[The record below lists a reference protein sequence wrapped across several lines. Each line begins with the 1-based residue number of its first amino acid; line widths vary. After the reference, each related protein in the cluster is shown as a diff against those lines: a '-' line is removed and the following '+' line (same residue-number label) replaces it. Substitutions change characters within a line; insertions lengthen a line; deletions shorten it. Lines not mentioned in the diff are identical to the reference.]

1 MRKFLLAIIVLA
13 FTSSAF
19 AGDLIKGGL
28 DMRRTGGLN
37 MSGKLDVKSNRSGS
51 IIKAE
56 NLEYNLSRMKSMN
69 PNFETYP
76 EAAGIIWLKHVIFSR
91 SDNGGIEATR
101 LYVILGRQGL
111 GGKWLNWNIPIPAK
125 GTTEI
130 LEANVYDF
138 STLAKIS
145 SVTPEENINEGII
158 NVKFLGLPD
167 TFIIALS
174 WREHVTDV
182 LNVEG
187 LCWFQEDLRV
197 WEAIL
202 EVNSPQKLAYKT
214 FPDRT
219 NPEIDDLNTEIIYTW
234 RKINLDPYQSEGEL
248 ARNERSGAAFGPHLG
263 SEGANLIM
271 KTLEANN
278 IPAPSE
284 AMTGFKRSKNDG
296 AIRLIE
302 YLSSQPEIILAE
314 GSPRKVPNSGALTRL
329 EKVLL
334 AKSWLSS
341 QKLDVNLCWHFPFDP
356 DDKTPLCSGMFYSP
370 VLEIQEGKK
379 VKFYDMLNQ
388 NLLDGTKIFSF
399 TKDENVVSRRIP
411 ASGANSNRL
420 SAVMDLKLNEQG
432 MLSGTVKVILRGG
445 WGALMLGSNPTE
457 GTARGALL
465 SLFPGL
471 TNYKNV
477 KLARVKGVPE
487 ISFTLDNKP
496 GVGGSGSGMLAII
509 PFFEPVAMRKLGGY
523 EPPVEIR
530 FPFVVDQNITIGF
543 PKGVSQSLLQGKV
556 NKNPDKINYSENYN
570 NRRNR
575 LIADARFELNMQ
587 SVSAGNMSLL
597 RQKLDEWR
605 RFSSKH
611 IPIR

>member
-1 MRKFLLAIIVLA
+1 MRKILLALIVFA
-13 FTSSAF
+13 FTSSAY

-28 DMRRTGGLN
+28 DMRRTDGLN
-37 MSGKLDVKSNRSGS
+37 LSGKLDVKVNRSGS
-51 IIKAE
+51 IFKDE
-56 NLEYNLSRMKSMN
+56 NPEYNLSRMKSMN
-69 PNFETYP
+69 PNFETYSD
-76 EAAGIIWLKHVIFSR
+76 ATGIIWLKHVLFSR
-91 SDNGGIEATR
+91 SNSGGIEVTR

-125 GTTEI
+125 GSTEI

-145 SVTPEENINEGII
+145 SVTPEENITNGII

-167 TFIIALS
+167 TFIITIA
-174 WREHVTDV
+174 WREHVPDM

-187 LCWFQEDLRV
+187 LSWFQEDLRV

-202 EVNSPQKLAYKT
+202 EVNSPQKLAYRT
-214 FPDRT
+214 FPDRA
-219 NPEIDDLNTEIIYTW
+219 NPEIDDLNTEVIYTW
-234 RKINLDPYQSEGEL
+234 RKINLDPYKFDGEL
-248 ARNERSGAAFGPHLG
+248 ARVERAGAAFGPHQG
-263 SEGANLIM
+263 GEGANLIL
-271 KTLEANN
+271 KNFDVN
-278 IPAPSE
+278 DIPVPSE
-284 AMTGFKRSKNDG
+284 ALSGFKRSKKEG
-296 AIRLIE
+296 IVRLVE
-302 YLSSQPEIILAE
+302 YLSKQPEITLAE
-314 GSPRKVPNSGALTRL
+314 GSPRKIPSSGALTQQ
-329 EKVLL
+329 EKTLL

-341 QKLDVNLCWHFPFDP
+341 RKVDANLCWQFPFEP

-370 VLEIQEGKK
+370 VLEIPGTKENN
-379 VKFYDMLNQ
+379 FYDMLDP
-388 NLLDGTKIFSF
+388 NLLAGAKIFSF

-411 ASGANSNRL
+411 ASSANSNKL
-420 SAVMDLKLNEQG
+420 SAIMNLKMTDQG

-477 KLARVKGVPE
+477 KIASVKGVPE
-487 ISFTLDNKP
+487 ISFTLENKP
-496 GVGGSGSGMLAII
+496 GVGGSGTGMLAII
-509 PFFEPVAMRKLGGY
+509 PFFEPIAMRKLGGY
-523 EPPVEIR
+523 DPPVDIR

-543 PKGVSQSLLQGKV
+543 PKGVSQSLLTGKV

-575 LIADARFELNMQ
+575 LVADARFELNMQ
-587 SVSAGNMSLL
+587 NVSAGNMSLL

-605 RFSSKH
+605 KFSSKH